1 VWVFGYGSL
10 ITDGWEVRHN
20 CLGRHIA
27 DLAGYCRVFNK
38 ASVRNWGTKTAPGL
52 TLNLAKTKSGI
63 CRGVAFEFTD
73 AQSGA
78 VLKELEEREGRNL
91 LDPPAVAAHKPLS
104 LG

>member
-1 VWVFGYGSL
+1 MWVFGYGSL

-52 TLNLAKTKSGI
+52 TLNLAKTESGS

-78 VLKELEEREGRNL
+78 VLKELEEREGRNFELTL
-91 LDPPAVAAHKPLS
+91 LPVKLLLMEGA
-104 LG
+104 